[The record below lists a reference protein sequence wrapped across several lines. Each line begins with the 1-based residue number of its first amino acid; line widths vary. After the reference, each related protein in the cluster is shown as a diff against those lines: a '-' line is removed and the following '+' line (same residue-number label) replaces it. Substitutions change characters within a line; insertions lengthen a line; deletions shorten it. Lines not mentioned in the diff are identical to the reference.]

1 MLSLI
6 LVNEAVY
13 DRVRQAAVEAQSP
26 NPEKRPLLGAALAKL
41 MDGVARSLEPK
52 NRDKFTQNLTV
63 VRHEIRAKAT

>member
-13 DRVRQAAVEAQSP
+13 DSVRAGFVASQPTEARPRLAVC
-26 NPEKRPLLGAALAKL
+26 LGRL

-52 NRDKFTQNLTV
+52 NRDKFTQNLTL
-63 VRHEIRAKAT
+63 VRHEYRAKA